1 MIVIDEKNIEMHEL
15 IGLDARIIDS
25 GNKSEIG
32 IHGRIVDES
41 KNMVNI
47 DGKKVLKKDIKIEVM
62 VDNKKMIVDG
72 NNLLKG
78 PIERI
83 KSR

>member
-1 MIVIDEKNIEMHEL
+1 MMIIDEKNIEMHEL

-32 IHGRIVDES
+32 IHGRIVVES

-47 DGKKVLKKDIKIEVM
+47 DGKKVLKKDIKIEVI
-62 VDNKKMIVDG
+62 VNNEKMIVDG